1 MVPRKDASS
10 RANRGTITL
19 PSELPPLPAGAGRDR
34 LVRRLRR
41 EQRLAQL
48 GRAALV
54 GLAAGGTAALYR
66 YLVVSAEDFASRLS
80 NQREQFGLLGWIAIP
95 LATGLLGALA
105 AWLTLRF
112 APEAGGS
119 GIPHTKAVLM
129 GVREIRPLRLIA
141 VKLGG
146 GLLALAAGMSLG
158 REGPTVQV
166 GAATGKLVG
175 QILRVP
181 RRAVHAL
188 IASGAGAG
196 LAAAFNAPLAGFLFV
211 MEELKKEMS
220 ALTYGTAL
228 VGSVSAVLITR
239 AFAGPRPSFLLPESR
254 PLPFDALLPAVVLG
268 VVGGV
273 AGVLFNRGLLSASK
287 RRAALPGPPWAAGA
301 AVGIVAGVALLT
313 FPRITGVGHRVAED
327 ILSGHL
333 EARHLATMALALFAG
348 KFLLTVL
355 SYGTGVP
362 GGIFAPILVMGSCLG
377 YAFGLVADRFFPAFG
392 VVPTVF
398 ATIGMAA
405 FLTGSV
411 RAPLTGVVLIVEMTA
426 EYNLLFALLLGCFA
440 AHATAELLRGR
451 PIYEALLERDLRTSG
466 HRSEGAPEILVV
478 EVLVETDSMLAGRRL
493 KDLEFPPGTR
503 VAAVTR
509 GDRELVPEGNTRLQP
524 GDLVTATIEDDA
536 ATASAWIHD
545 AARGA

>member
-1 MVPRKDASS
+1 MKRRRPTGMGETARLGD
-10 RANRGTITL
+10 T
-19 PSELPPLPAGAGRDR
+19 GRDR
-34 LVRRLRR
+34 LLRRLRR
-41 EQRLAQL
+41 EERLVQL

-54 GLAAGGTAALYR
+54 GLVAGVAAAVYR
-66 YLVVSAEDFASRLS
+66 LLVVTAEDFAQGLS
-80 NQREQFGLLGWIAIP
+80 AHREQLGLTAWLAIP
-95 LATGLLGALA
+95 VVTGILGALA

-175 QILRVP
+175 NMLRVP
-181 RRAVHAL
+181 RRSVHAL

-220 ALTYGTAL
+220 ALTYGTAFI
-228 VGSVSAVLITR
+228 GSVSAVLITR
-239 AFAGPRPSFLLPESR
+239 AFAGPRPSFLLPESS
-254 PLPFDALLPAVVLG
+254 PLPFDALLPAVILGVLG
-268 VVGGV
+268 GA
-273 AGVLFNRGLLSASK
+273 AGVLFNRGLLSVS
-287 RRAALPGPPWAAGA
+287 RLRPSLRGPSWLAGA
-301 AVGIVAGVALLT
+301 AVGVVAGVVLLT
-313 FPRITGVGHRVAED
+313 FPRITGVGHRLAEE

-333 EARHLATMALALFAG
+333 ESRHLITMALALFAG

-362 GGIFAPILVMGSCLG
+362 GGIFAPILVLGACLG
-377 YAFGLVADRFFPAFG
+377 YAFGLAADRLFPQVG

-405 FLTGSV
+405 LLTGSV

-440 AHATAELLRGR
+440 AHATAELLRAR
-451 PIYEALLERDLRTSG
+451 PIYEALLERDLRSSG
-466 HRSEGAPEILVV
+466 HRPQGAPEILVI
-478 EVLVETDSMLAGRRL
+478 EVLVETDSKLAGRRL
-493 KDLEFPPGTR
+493 KEVDFPPGTR
-503 VAAVTR
+503 VAAVAR
-509 GDRELVPEGNTRLQP
+509 GSREIVPEGNTRLQP
-524 GDLVTATIEDDA
+524 GDLITVTIEGDA
-536 ATASAWIHD
+536 AIASAWMHE
-545 AARGA
+545 AARGV